1 MLVTG
6 DAAAS
11 PAHDREGKLMRDA
24 GSRSRGQLFRR
35 GLHAG
40 SPFALAAALVL
51 GVAALAAL
59 HWFVASGTVTAVV
72 SQQTFLRQWRDDYGY
87 ITYRV
92 LALKRDPPSRPVVYV
107 LGGSSTRE
115 SVDDARE
122 LGRQLARLTGSEPL
136 ADVFGSQFQ
145 SFAED
150 IAILDNLPRGRGL
163 FVIGVNANRFADT
176 PQAARSQLEG
186 LPLVIDSPRLDA
198 LLDELGRGSR
208 SPRSILVGI
217 LDYGATYWR
226 DRWRGLLRGEVAAVS
241 YWYGYRGV
249 QPSHLKRRE
258 VEDWLATVAKAF
270 DANLRFNSTLLAAEI
285 RLAREKGY
293 APVLL
298 RAPENLEAI
307 GDRFDSY
314 RDRTDATCRLLAT
327 RHGVPYLT
335 FVDSLGLT
343 SSDFYDLS
351 HLTLTARPRHQQRLA
366 SELAPLLADAVGQ
379 AAP

>member
-1 MLVTG
+1 M
-6 DAAAS
+6 A
-11 PAHDREGKLMRDA
+11 DA

-35 GLHAG
+35 GLRSRG
-40 SPFALAAALVL
+40 PFALAVASVL

-72 SQQTFLRQWRDDYGY
+72 SQQAFLRQWRDDHGY

-92 LALKRDPPSRPVVYV
+92 LALKHDPPSRPAVYV
-107 LGGSSTRE
+107 VGGSATRE

-122 LGRQLARLTGSEPL
+122 LALQLARLTGGEPL
-136 ADVFGSQFQ
+136 ADVFGSEFQ

-150 IAILDNLPRGRGL
+150 IAVLDNLPRGRGL

-176 PQAARSQLEG
+176 PRAARNELQG
-186 LPLVIDSPRLDA
+186 IPLVIDSPRLEA
-198 LLDELGRGSR
+198 LLDELGQRGR
-208 SPRSILVGI
+208 LPTTILPGI
-217 LDYGATYWR
+217 LDYGVTYCR
-226 DRWRGLLRGEVAAVS
+226 ERRGSLLRGGVAAVS

-249 QPSHLKRRE
+249 QPPGLKRRE
-258 VEDWLATVAKAF
+258 VRDWLATVATLF
-270 DANLRFNSTLLAAEI
+270 DANLPFNSSLLEAEI

-298 RAPENLEAI
+298 RAPENLEVI
-307 GDRFDSY
+307 GDSFAHY
-314 RDRTDATCRLLAT
+314 RDRADAACRRLAA
-327 RHGVPYLT
+327 RLGVPYLT

-351 HLTLTARPRHQQRLA
+351 HLTLAARPRHQEALA
-366 SELAPLLADAVGQ
+366 RELAPLLADAVGG